1 MLSYVVP
8 NIQDQPDG
16 NGNWCLEGTL
26 PLDSFLGHRV
36 IAYNLFLTEAEPFML
51 SSVCRWQEGL
61 WEAVLLK
68 EHVVLWRHRLSVRLH
83 YGQLNTLLVFYQKE
97 MII

>member
-1 MLSYVVP
+1 MVTVTDVWRVP
-8 NIQDQPDG
+8 YH
-16 NGNWCLEGTL
+16 LTHSLGTGSL
-26 PLDSFLGHRV
+26 HT
-36 IAYNLFLTEAEPFML
+36 IFLTEVEPFML
-51 SSVCRWQEGL
+51 SSVCRWQEGS